1 MNAVWEEVVVET
13 FEDNFKKL
21 PVKNFIIAH
30 REVVELFIAKEDLE
44 HLATCNSEG
53 KDPKMDVL
61 RRVLTWSR
69 LARSQNRRQRHSALD
84 VRRTRSQVA
93 SRLLLLLL

>member
-30 REVVELFIAKEDLE
+30 RDVVELFTAMEDLE
-44 HLATCNSEG
+44 HLATCSSEG

-69 LARSQNRRQRHSALD
+69 LGRSLFHDMGKKQSFQLF
-84 VRRTRSQVA
+84 VA
-93 SRLLLLLL
+93 FIGE